1 MIKLVRTQLHSSK
14 FVLVGLAS
22 FALTLCARGCNQATR
37 LEPKTRP
44 SRVPGDAMWVG
55 GADGGAYVRCT
66 SDSLRDVNRC
76 SVWNDYTGD
85 LIESGDYRLRKEGRA
100 ATEAE
105 LHISFPDF
113 GGLIYLKNGLVLKRL
128 ATNSLPR

>member
-1 MIKLVRTQLHSSK
+1 MIKLIRTQLESRKS
-14 FVLVGLAS
+14 VLVGLAS
-22 FALTLCARGCNQATR
+22 FVLISCGWGCNQATR
-37 LEPKTRP
+37 LKPKTRP
-44 SRVPGDAMWVG
+44 LRVPSDALWVG

-66 SDSLRDVNRC
+66 SDSARDVNPC

-105 LHISFPDF
+105 LVISFPDF

-128 ATNSLPR
+128 PPR